1 MQTVQVLHNL
11 LRWAVLVF
19 GLLAVI
25 KGISGMISKRPFSNS
40 DDKAGLFFMIF
51 CDIQLL
57 IGLALY
63 FGNSWFTQLKD
74 SGAAVMKNAA
84 LRFFTVEHTTMMI
97 LAWLL
102 VHVGRVAVKKASLES
117 KHKKML
123 IFYGLGLVLI
133 LASIPWPFREAIAR
147 PLYRG
152 F

>member
-1 MQTVQVLHNL
+1 MQTVQVLHSL

-25 KGISGMISKRPFSNS
+25 KGISGMVSKRTFSNA

-84 LRFFTVEHTTMMI
+84 LRFFTVEHTSMMI
-97 LAWLL
+97 LAWIL
-102 VHVGRVAVKKASLES
+102 VHVGRVVVKKANLES

-123 IFYGLGLVLI
+123 IFYGLGLLII